1 MTTLITGA
9 TGFVGSALARKL
21 IARGERVRVL
31 VRPTADRRNLEELDV
46 EIAAGDLTDP
56 ASLAAAVKGC
66 EALFHVAA
74 DYRLWVPDRARMF
87 ESNVEGTRRL
97 MQAAGEAGVTR
108 IVYTSSVATLL
119 PRPGGTPAGEEDAGG
134 AGDMIGAYKQSKHAA
149 EIVVR
154 EMIERQGLPAVITH
168 PSTPIGPRDIK
179 PTPTGKM
186 VVDAASGRMPAYV
199 DTGLNVVHVDDVAE
213 GHILAFERGRIGRNY
228 ILGSENMSLAEIL
241 GLVAAMTHRRPPRIK
256 LPHGLVIPIAGL
268 AEIGARL
275 TGREPFTTR
284 EAVKL
289 ARKTMFFTSD
299 RAIEELGYR
308 PRPAREAI
316 ADAIAWFR
324 EHGYVG

>member
-21 IARGERVRVL
+21 LARGETVRVL
-31 VRPTADRRNLEELDV
+31 VRPTADRRNLEQIAV
-46 EIAAGDLTDP
+46 EIVAGDLTDP
-56 ASLAAAVKGC
+56 VSLAAAVKDC
-66 EALFHVAA
+66 DTLFHVAA

-87 ESNVEGTRRL
+87 ESNVEGTRQL
-97 MQAAGEAGVTR
+97 MRAAGEAGVRR

-119 PRPGGTPAGEEDAGG
+119 PRPDRGSAHEDDAGS
-134 AGDMIGAYKQSKHAA
+134 ATDMIGAYKQSKHAA

-154 EMIERQGLPAVITH
+154 EMIAGQGLPAIIVH

-179 PTPTGKM
+179 PTPTGKI

-213 GHILAFERGRIGRNY
+213 GHILALERGRIGRNY
-228 ILGSENMSLAEIL
+228 ILGSENVSLAAIL
-241 GLVAAMTHRRPPRIK
+241 TMVAELSNRRPPRIR
-256 LPHGLVIPIAGL
+256 LPHGLVMPIAGL
-268 AEIGARL
+268 AELGARV
-275 TGREPFTTR
+275 TGREPFATR
-284 EAVKL
+284 EAIKL
-289 ARKTMFFTSD
+289 ARKTMFFTSE
-299 RAIEELGYR
+299 RATQELGYR

-324 EHGYVG
+324 EHGYVR

>member
-9 TGFVGSALARKL
+9 TGFVGSALAHKL
-21 IARGERVRVL
+21 LARGETVRVL
-31 VRPTADRRNLEELDV
+31 VRAAADRRNLEELRV
-46 EIAAGDLTDP
+46 EIATGDLTDP
-56 ASLAAAVKGC
+56 VSLAAAVRGC
-66 EALFHVAA
+66 DTLFHVAA
-74 DYRLWVPDRARMF
+74 DYRLWVPDPARMF
-87 ESNVEGTRRL
+87 QSNVEGTRHL
-97 MQAAGEAGVTR
+97 MTAAAEAGIRR

-119 PRPGGTPAGEEDAGG
+119 PRAGGSPAGEEDAGG

-149 EIVVR
+149 EVVVR
-154 EMIERQGLPAVITH
+154 QLIERHGLPAVIVH

-213 GHILAFERGRIGRNY
+213 GHILALERGSVGRNY
-228 ILGSENMSLAEIL
+228 ILGSENMSLATIL
-241 GLVAAMTHRRPPRIK
+241 GAVAELTNRRPPRIK

-268 AEIGARL
+268 AEIGARI
-275 TGREPFTTR
+275 TGREPFATR

-289 ARKTMFFTSD
+289 ARKTMFFTSE
-299 RAIEELGYR
+299 RAIQELGYR
-308 PRPAREAI
+308 PRPARDAI

-324 EHGYVG
+324 EHGYVR

>member
-56 ASLAAAVKGC
+56 TSLAAAVKGC

>member
-1 MTTLITGA
+1 
-9 TGFVGSALARKL
+9 
-21 IARGERVRVL
+21 VRVL
-31 VRPTADRRNLEELDV
+31 VRPAADRRNLEELDV